1 MNHVR
6 PRRSVLYMPGSN
18 ARAIEK
24 ARNLAA
30 DTLIL
35 DLEDAVAPEAKSD
48 ARLQVCS
55 AVKTGGFGKREV
67 VIRINA
73 LATAWGAADLSHAV
87 AANPDAILIP
97 KVSKAEDL
105 HAAQAAIAGSTISL
119 WAMIETP
126 HALLEIATI
135 AGAGGS
141 LASLVL
147 GTNDLVK
154 ELRAVHMRSREN
166 LAAALGLAVAAARSF
181 ELAAIDGVFNDIA
194 DETGFRETCRQA
206 RAFGFD
212 GKTLIHPSQI
222 AICNEVFAPSRE
234 EIETARRVIGAFAR
248 PENAGKGAIALD
260 GRMIERLHLD
270 IARETVARADAIVAM
285 ESG

>member
-1 MNHVR
+1 
-6 PRRSVLYMPGSN
+6 MPGSN

-24 ARNLAA
+24 ARGLAA
-30 DTLIL
+30 DALIL
-35 DLEDAVAPEAKSD
+35 DLEDAVAPEQKCD
-48 ARLQVCS
+48 ARVQVCS

-73 LATAWGAADLSHAV
+73 LATDWGAADLSHAV
-87 AANPDAILIP
+87 AANPDAILVP

-105 HAAQAAIAGSTISL
+105 HAAQALIAGSGISL

-126 HALLEIATI
+126 RAILEIARI

-141 LASLVL
+141 LACLVL

-154 ELRAVHMRSREN
+154 ELRGFHTRSREN

-181 ELAAIDGVFNDIA
+181 GLAAIDGVFNDIV
-194 DETGFRETCRQA
+194 DGEGFREACRQA
-206 RAFGFD
+206 RDFGFD

-222 AICNEVFAPSRE
+222 VPCNQIFAPSPE
-234 EIETARRVIGAFAR
+234 DVATARQVIAAFLR

-260 GRMIERLHLD
+260 GRMVERLHLD
-270 IARETVARADAIVAM
+270 IAHETVARADAIAAM
-285 ESG
+285 ETG